1 MNDILNELFR
11 SFGGFGGANFGG
23 GGFNGGFSA
32 NSGFKSGG
40 FGFEQ
45 DLNINAQI
53 IIPFERAI
61 LGGEQGIKVGGESIK
76 IKIPHGIKNG
86 ERLRVRG
93 KGKVLGAQRGD
104 LIVQV
109 KIAPSSEYEREGDD
123 LFKRCDISLKTA
135 LFGGSVKVQTPRK
148 EVSVKIPQGS
158 KNAQKIRLKGYGV
171 QNRVSDI
178 YGDLYLTLN
187 VILPSVEEMDE
198 DLRKILEERLP

>member
-1 MNDILNELFR
+1 MDTQSKLDEWNTVKKGID
-11 SFGGFGGANFGG
+11 
-23 GGFNGGFSA
+23 
-32 NSGFKSGG
+32 
-40 FGFEQ
+40 EQ
-45 DLNINAQI
+45 ENRKKVEAQRI
-53 IIPFERAI
+53 YWVSI
-61 LGGEQGIKVGGESIK
+61 GQNVGGEVYGKSEIFTRPVLVVK
-76 IKIPHGIKNG
+76 AFFNHTFLGVPLTSK
-86 ERLRVRG
+86 VRNKRSKFSHKFTDS

-123 LFKRCDISLKTA
+123 LFKRCDVSLKTA
-135 LFGGSVKVQTPRK
+135 LFGGSIKVQTPRK